1 MHSILLYY
9 PKNSI
14 YILDSNKFREI
25 YTTVTCD
32 KKLYLLNTYWYNK
45 RVCPGIQLAL
55 VLKNKDN
62 IIYSELLTA
71 LKEINNGKSKYEISK
86 EVCDKIIN
94 MMNMKSYINQ
104 IDICKYLEYYKYL
117 NAFEKTMLQLI
128 NKKVAMVRFI
138 FYHRWFVL

>member
-1 MHSILLYY
+1 M
-9 PKNSI
+9 
-14 YILDSNKFREI
+14 
-25 YTTVTCD
+25 
-32 KKLYLLNTYWYNK
+32 LNTYWYNK
-45 RVCPGIQLAL
+45 WVCPGIQLAL

-117 NAFEKTMLQLI
+117 NAFEKTMLPLI

-138 FYHRWFVL
+138 FYHR